1 MLLHGKF
8 TMKKYVVTGASSG
21 IGKAICEALLK
32 ENNKV
37 YGIGRNFGDFS
48 HENLVKIELDLR
60 DAYAVENIK
69 NKIDERIYGLV
80 NAAGVAYYG
89 THETITPEQIGE
101 MVDVNV
107 KAPMILT
114 KLFLPN
120 LRETKGIII
129 NVSSVTA
136 KMRNNTHGVCY
147 GATKAALTSFSQSLF
162 EEVRK
167 QGVRVT
173 TIHPDLTDTRLYR
186 NADFRPTGDS
196 FETLFAEDIA
206 KEVMHVLCARDGI
219 CIEDITIRPQRFG
232 LSKKNRAE

>member
-1 MLLHGKF
+1 
-8 TMKKYVVTGASSG
+8 MKTYIVTGASSG

-48 HENLVKIELDLR
+48 HENLVKIELDFR
-60 DAYAVENIK
+60 DANVVATIK
-69 NKIDERIYGLV
+69 KRIDDDIDGLV
-80 NAAGVAYYG
+80 NAAGVAFYG
-89 THETITPEQIGE
+89 IHESLTAEQIGE

-173 TIHPDLTDTRLYR
+173 TIHPDLTDTKLYR
-186 NADFRPTGDS
+186 NADFRPTGNDY
-196 FETLFAEDIA
+196 ETLFAEDIA
-206 KEVMHVLCARDGI
+206 KEVMHVIGEREGVCVS
-219 CIEDITIRPQRFG
+219 DITIRPQRFG
-232 LSKKNRAE
+232 LSQTKRR

>member
-1 MLLHGKF
+1 
-8 TMKKYVVTGASSG
+8 MKNYVVTGASSG

-37 YGIGRNFGDFS
+37 YGIGRNFDDFS
-48 HENLVKIELDLR
+48 HENFVKITMDIAKTDELKKLKKMISCD
-60 DAYAVENIK
+60 V
-69 NKIDERIYGLV
+69 YGLV
-80 NAAGVAYYG
+80 NAAGVAFYG
-89 THETITPEQIGE
+89 IHESLTAEQIGE

-147 GATKAALTSFSQSLF
+147 GATKAVLTSFSQSLF

-173 TIHPDLTDTRLYR
+173 TIHPDLTDTKLYR
-186 NADFRPTGDS
+186 NADFRPTGNDY
-196 FETLFAEDIA
+196 ETLFAEDIA

-219 CIEDITIRPQRFG
+219 CIEDITVRPQRFG
-232 LSKKNRAE
+232 LSQTKRR